1 MTTIQITPDKVKAA
15 YEAATSEETKKVLS
29 ALFSDQLKELD
40 EPKDIKERVKSF
52 ADACK
57 LVPVT
62 DNQKI
67 LLDYNGNDK
76 ALIAS
81 QSHLKISI
89 IAKALNEGWY
99 PDWSNSKEYKYYPW
113 FKAAPGVGFSFH
125 VFVFDFTFSGV
136 GSRLCFKSRE
146 LAEYA
151 GKQFIDIYNDFL
163 Q

>member
-40 EPKDIKERVKSF
+40 EPKDIKERVKTF

-57 LVPVT
+57 LVQVT

-76 ALIAS
+76 AMIAS

-99 PDWSNSKEYKYYPW
+99 PDWSNSNEYKYYPW
-113 FKAAPGVGFSFH
+113 FKATPGGGFSFLDYGN
-125 VFVFDFTFSGV
+125 VDTASTV